1 LTLIDVSHLNE
12 KDFWDVAGLSVAP
25 LVATHACADAICP
38 STRNLTD
45 KQLDAIRESDGV
57 VGANFSVNDVR
68 ADAQDNADTSLY
80 LLARHFQYLVDRI
93 GIDRV
98 AIGSDFDGATI
109 PAAIKRCERPA
120 EFDCCVAGEWLR

>member
-1 LTLIDVSHLNE
+1 MTLIDVSHLNE

-25 LVATHACADAICP
+25 RAATHACAHAICP

-80 LLARHFQYLVDRI
+80 LLARHFQHLVDRKL
-93 GIDRV
+93 
-98 AIGSDFDGATI
+98 A
-109 PAAIKRCERPA
+109 
-120 EFDCCVAGEWLR
+120 